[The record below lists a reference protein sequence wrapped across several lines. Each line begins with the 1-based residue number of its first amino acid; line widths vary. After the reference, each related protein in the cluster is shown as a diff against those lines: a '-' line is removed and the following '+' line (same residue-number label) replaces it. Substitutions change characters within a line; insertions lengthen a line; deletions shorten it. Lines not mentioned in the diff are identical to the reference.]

1 MLYKIHYNLVAIT
14 MPLSSKLYSS
24 STRTE
29 NILAY
34 NIPTSRC
41 DYHLY
46 SFFPRTVRDW
56 NTLPQQT
63 VELGTVEAFK
73 QAIYTA
79 WIWTPGTPLYFTV

>member
-14 MPLSSKLYSS
+14 MPLSSKLNSCS
-24 STRTE
+24 ICTE

-46 SFFPRTVRDW
+46 SFFPQNARDW

-79 WIWTPGTPLYFTV
+79 